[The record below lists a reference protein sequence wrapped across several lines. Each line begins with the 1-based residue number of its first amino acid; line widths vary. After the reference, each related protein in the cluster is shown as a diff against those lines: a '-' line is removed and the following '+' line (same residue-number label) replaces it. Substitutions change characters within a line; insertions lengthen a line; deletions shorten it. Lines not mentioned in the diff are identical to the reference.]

1 MRSNN
6 LVFSIVEA
14 ALKRDINP
22 IDKDLIERESELE
35 GFCLTVPTDMSILR
49 DAEFFC
55 KNQNQ
60 YYMVQLGEYL
70 SYKNL
75 ELDKPFVAYTRNPV
89 GKCGLSG
96 RAIHEMVAYSP

>member
-1 MRSNN
+1 MRSDS

-14 ALKRDINP
+14 ALKRKINP

-35 GFCLTVPTDMSILR
+35 GFCLTVPTDMNILR

-55 KNQNQ
+55 KNQDQ

-70 SYKNL
+70 SYKKL

-89 GKCGLSG
+89 GRCGLSG
-96 RAIHEMVAYSP
+96 RAIHEMVAYNP